1 MSDQQASALHS
12 EGVFEIINERGLHA
26 RAAAALTRLAQGFPC
41 DVTLWRDDQPAN
53 GKSIMGL
60 LLLCGA
66 RGMRVRVEAQG
77 DRAEEAVTAIG
88 QLIASRFG
96 EER

>member
-1 MSDQQASALHS
+1 MNQTDDAGARR
-12 EGVFEIINERGLHA
+12 EGSFEIINERGLHA
-26 RAAAALTRLAQGFPC
+26 RAAAVLTRLAQGFPC
-41 DVTLWRDDQPAN
+41 EVTLWRDDQSAN

-66 RGMRVRVEAQG
+66 RGMSVRVVAEG
-77 DRAEEAVTAIG
+77 ERADEAVTAIG
-88 QLIASRFG
+88 ILIAGRFG

>member
-1 MSDQQASALHS
+1 MSKSAST
-12 EGVFEIINERGLHA
+12 FEIVNERGLHA
-26 RAAAALTRLAQGFPC
+26 RAAAVLTRLAQRYPC
-41 DVTLWRDDQPAN
+41 EIVLSKDDQRAN

-66 RGMRVRVEAQG
+66 KGTLLHVEAEGPQ
-77 DRAEEAVTAIG
+77 AEEAVQAIG
-88 QLIASRFG
+88 DLIAQRFG

>member
-1 MSDQQASALHS
+1 MSEQGPDGRRS

-26 RAAAALTRLAQGFPC
+26 RAAAALTRLAQGYPC
-41 DVTLWRDDQPAN
+41 DVTLWRDDQSAN

-66 RGMRVRVEAQG
+66 RGMHLRVEASG
-77 DRAEEAVTAIG
+77 DRSGEAVEAIG
-88 QLIASRFG
+88 ALIANRFG

>member
-1 MSDQQASALHS
+1 MSKSAS
-12 EGVFEIINERGLHA
+12 FEIVNERGLHA
-26 RAAAALTRLAQGFPC
+26 RAAAALTRLAQRFPC
-41 DVTLWRDDQPAN
+41 EIVLSKDDQKAN

-66 RGMRVRVEAQG
+66 KGTVVHVEADGPQA
-77 DRAEEAVTAIG
+77 DEAVQAIG
-88 QLIASRFG
+88 DLIAQRFG

>member
-1 MSDQQASALHS
+1 MSTTTSS
-12 EGVFEIINERGLHA
+12 EGSFEIINERGLHA

-41 DVTLWRDDQPAN
+41 DVTLWRDDQSAN

-66 RGMRVRVEAQG
+66 RGMVVRVTAEG
-77 DRAEEAVTAIG
+77 DRSDEAVAAIG
-88 QLIASRFG
+88 ALIANRFG
-96 EER
+96 EDR

>member
-1 MSDQQASALHS
+1 MSVCAS
-12 EGVFEIINERGLHA
+12 FEIVNERGLHA
-26 RAAAALTRLAQGFPC
+26 RAAASLTRLAQRFPC
-41 DVTLWRDDQPAN
+41 EIILSKDDQKAN

-66 RGMRVRVEAQG
+66 KGTFVHVEASGPQE
-77 DRAEEAVTAIG
+77 AEAVQAIG
-88 QLIASRFG
+88 DLISQYFG